1 MKRGLSLCSAA
12 IQRILR
18 NVTNNQRKK
27 FNYTQEIKQ
36 LFENHKIQL
45 IQDKIDHLN
54 DLKFTKMI
62 QLVIMPSIR
71 QKKKSTVSDG
81 FTDEFYQI
89 FTDKLAPISTNVF
102 QEIKK
107 KIVHFSNHFM
117 KPANQKNIQ
126 Y

>member
-1 MKRGLSLCSAA
+1 M
-12 IQRILR
+12 
-18 NVTNNQRKK
+18 
-27 FNYTQEIKQ
+27 
-36 LFENHKIQL
+36 
-45 IQDKIDHLN
+45 N

-71 QKKKSTVSDG
+71 HKKKSTVSDG
-81 FTDEFYQI
+81 FTYEFYQI
-89 FTDKLAPISTNVF
+89 FTDKLTPISTNVF

-107 KIVHFSNHFM
+107 KIVDFSNHFM